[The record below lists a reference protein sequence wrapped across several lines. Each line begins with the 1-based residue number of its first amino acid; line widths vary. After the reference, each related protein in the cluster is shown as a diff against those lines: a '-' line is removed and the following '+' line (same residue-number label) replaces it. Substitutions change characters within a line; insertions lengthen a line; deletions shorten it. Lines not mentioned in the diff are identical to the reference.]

1 MIVEPDPSPKVGTPL
16 HPDAPGPARGRE
28 VRSPAIGRRG
38 FLGLGLTSLAAAGIV
53 APSAGSLIGA
63 SSAQGR
69 LARVTEDHVD
79 LFSRPRPDS
88 ARVSTAAYDDV
99 LEILRE
105 TVGRGIWSH
114 NHVWYETPGGFLWS
128 SFGQPAQDLP
138 NTPLETI
145 PDGGIWTEVSVPFV
159 DGRREA
165 DPASPVRYRLYWAM
179 ILNVDQRVT
188 GADGRVWY
196 RVHDENAVKLFAPA
210 EALRPIPED
219 ELAPIRP
226 EAEQKSIRVNLTR
239 QDLSAWEGPVEVYY
253 SRISSGFGFLED
265 GKRIWNTPLGRMW
278 TWRKMIS
285 RHMSGGTLASGYDLP
300 GVGWAILF
308 SGSGAAVHSTYWHN
322 DFGTPR
328 SHGCINTPPD
338 AAKWVFRWS
347 LPAVDYKPGD
357 LTLHWPD
364 TGTQVIVEE

>member
-1 MIVEPDPSPKVGTPL
+1 MTEARRRPRHDRANAQDDPASP
-16 HPDAPGPARGRE
+16 
-28 VRSPAIGRRG
+28 IGRRG
-38 FLGLGLTSLAAAGIV
+38 FLSVSLA
-53 APSAGSLIGA
+53 SLA
-63 SSAQGR
+63 SSGLPGRAIR
-69 LARVTEDHVD
+69 LAGAAPEAKALWARITEDRVD

-88 ARVSTAAYDDV
+88 ARVSTATYDDV

-105 TVGRGIWSH
+105 TVGRGLLPH
-114 NHVWYETPGGFLWS
+114 NHMWYETPRGYLWS

-179 ILNVDQRVT
+179 ILNVDQRVI

-219 ELAPIRP
+219 ELTPIRP
-226 EAEQKSIRVNLTR
+226 ESEPKSIRVNLTR

-253 SRISSGFGFLED
+253 CRIASGFGFLED
-265 GKRIWNTPLGRMW
+265 GEKVWNTPVGRMW

-285 RHMSGGTLASGYDLP
+285 RHMSGGTLVSGYDLP

-338 AAKWVFRWS
+338 AAKWLFRWS
-347 LPAVDYKPGD
+347 LPAVEYKPGD